1 MSKNTR
7 RLIVALSAGPAVLL
21 VALLWLYA
29 WSQSPLSA
37 EEVDR
42 YIERIEAQTQIPGGR
57 HDIPELRRFLDSDDG
72 KPFYTVNLY
81 EFHEQAQYLDDQTH
95 QGSGQEAFAR
105 FSEVMLRLL
114 ARRASHPILG
124 SDWADIASS
133 GWDRIVVVRYRSR
146 RDIAEI
152 FASSEFSEASAHK
165 WAALK
170 RNDRMLVQGLHIPE
184 LHVPAALL
192 ALTGGVCALV
202 FWRAQKQRQRLG
214 SIDTIPII

>member
-1 MSKNTR
+1 
-7 RLIVALSAGPAVLL
+7 
-21 VALLWLYA
+21 
-29 WSQSPLSA
+29 
-37 EEVDR
+37 
-42 YIERIEAQTQIPGGR
+42 
-57 HDIPELRRFLDSDDG
+57 
-72 KPFYTVNLY
+72 
-81 EFHEQAQYLDDQTH
+81 
-95 QGSGQEAFAR
+95 
-105 FSEVMLRLL
+105 MLRLL
-114 ARRASHPILG
+114 ARRASHPIFG
-124 SDWADIASS
+124 SDWADTASS

-184 LHVPAALL
+184 LQVPAALL

-214 SIDTIPII
+214 AIDTSPSV

>member
-1 MSKNTR
+1 MSRVTP
-7 RLIVALSAGPAVLL
+7 RLIVAVSAAPTILL
-21 VALLWLYA
+21 LALLWLYA
-29 WSQSPLSA
+29 WSQSPLSP

-42 YIERIEAQTQIPGGR
+42 YIERIEAQTQNPGGR

-81 EFHEQAQYLDDQTH
+81 EFHEQAQYLEDQPY

-105 FSEVMLRLL
+105 FSEVMVRLL
-114 ARRASHPILG
+114 ASRASHPIFG
-124 SDWADIASS
+124 SDRAEFASS

-192 ALTGGVCALV
+192 ALSGGVCALA
-202 FWRAQKQRQRLG
+202 FWRAQRQRQRSG
-214 SIDTIPII
+214 SIETIPSA

>member
-1 MSKNTR
+1 MTKRTQ
-7 RLIVALSAGPAVLL
+7 RLMFALGAVSAALL
-21 VALLWLYA
+21 AALLWVYA
-29 WSQSPLSA
+29 FSQSPLSS

-42 YIERIEAQTQIPGGR
+42 YIERIEAHAQKPGGR
-57 HDIPELRRFLDSDDG
+57 HDIPELRRFLGSDDG
-72 KPFYTVNLY
+72 RAFYTVNLY
-81 EFHEQAQYLDDQTH
+81 EFHEQAQYLDDQAH
-95 QGSGQEAFAR
+95 QASGQEAFAR

-152 FASSEFSEASAHK
+152 FANPDFSEASAHK

-184 LHVPAALL
+184 LHVPLALL
-192 ALTGGVCALV
+192 ALAGAIGAAYLARRGDQFT
-202 FWRAQKQRQRLG
+202 
-214 SIDTIPII
+214 